1 MSLLLR
7 ILPDQVCSL
16 YPPRPAEDT
25 GMGYIYQL
33 AEIISKQTMR
43 TEDRMNRMEDE
54 REARMTQVEDRIVA
68 MEDGISNL
76 FQ

>member
-1 MSLLLR
+1 
-7 ILPDQVCSL
+7 
-16 YPPRPAEDT
+16 
-25 GMGYIYQL
+25 
-33 AEIISKQTMR
+33 
-43 TEDRMNRMEDE
+43 MNRMEDE